1 MPRPSRNQDRAL
13 LAAGRALLPVT
24 GCAGLTIRQ
33 VAQAARVNSGMFH
46 YHFKTREAFL
56 RAVMQATYE
65 EMFARLTFEVAH
77 PREASAG
84 EHLRSAFRVLGR
96 FLRDNRAF
104 IARILADAMAGE
116 AVARDFLRDNLPRHL
131 AVLTQLIAAGQASGE
146 LRRMPTAQALGFCGG
161 ALAMPIL
168 VGGAISESGALPKAP
183 ARALAATLLANDAID
198 QRIDLALA
206 ALAGSGRAPRIKK
219 TRKLEVSKPRG
230 PA

>member
-46 YHFKTREAFL
+46 YYFKTREAFL

-65 EMFARLTFEVAH
+65 EMFARLTFEVAR
-77 PREASAG
+77 PLDASAS
-84 EHLRSAFRVLGR
+84 EHLRSALRVLGR

-104 IARILADAMAGE
+104 IARILADALAGE

-131 AVLTQLIAAGQASGE
+131 AVLTALIRAGQASGAM
-146 LRRMPTAQALGFCGG
+146 RKVPAAQALGFCGG

-168 VGGAISESGALPKAP
+168 VGGAIGESGALPKAS
-183 ARALAATLLANDAID
+183 ARALAATLLSNEAID

-206 ALAGSGRAPRIKK
+206 ALAGPGRP
-219 TRKLEVSKPRG
+219 TRKKPG
-230 PA
+230 S